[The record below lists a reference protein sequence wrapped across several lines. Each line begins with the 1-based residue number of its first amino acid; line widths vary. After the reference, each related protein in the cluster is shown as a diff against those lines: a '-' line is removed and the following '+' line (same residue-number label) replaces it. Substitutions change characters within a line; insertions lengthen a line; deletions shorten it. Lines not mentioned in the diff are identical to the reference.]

1 MTTLALTAAALL
13 WLHAVA
19 AHAVITNVTSSS
31 SGTGDTGFGEIV
43 TTTEGTVS
51 TAPNS
56 FTVRYGY
63 LQYRYALLAPDDH
76 PVGTASANYVTN
88 FSVVSSGNYDMT
100 VTAYRAGEV
109 RREHL
114 DIVPVAVSCGVQLL
128 PMPAPVLT
136 LNGVE
141 PGPGLGD
148 ITLPGALIDLGSDD
162 QAIELAEGA
171 RSQTV
176 SFRNRPTNDNVAL
189 AFNLAAATRMES
201 PGCEVSARLGS
212 QGLAADIFFCPTC
225 GYPGTGNRDID
236 ADGMFVTVVIQDLC
250 GNGDP
255 NPGEECDTGEANGT
269 LGSCCTA
276 TCQLRAPDEICR
288 PAAGDCDQADVCN
301 GASAECPADLK
312 QPALHVCRPEAAD
325 GCDVA
330 ELCDGVDNA
339 CPADLKKG
347 NGALCRP
354 ANPDAL
360 GCDIAEVCDGGV
372 CQPDAKQP
380 PGTTCQADANVCTN
394 ERCDESGQCAHVPVT
409 PVGKICDDGLFCNGD
424 DRCNAA
430 GACAAHLN
438 APCAGTDTCDEVGNA
453 CLPQPPILVTNAE
466 DGGEGS
472 LRAAMGAAN
481 LHAGPDSIGFDPE
494 FFRSPRR
501 IVLTGALPD
510 IGGDLAING
519 PGASLLT
526 IDADHLSRVLRVE
539 DGATVELS
547 GVTLSGGDAG
557 AGPGGGILNEGGL
570 TITGCH
576 ITGNRA
582 AFAGGI
588 SNALGASLFVHRSTI
603 SNNSATG
610 NSTAGGIASVSDVT
624 ITNSTIS
631 GNRATG
637 SGGDN
642 GGGLRLGSA
651 TIENSTI
658 TDNFAVGQNRAGG
671 LRISVGTVT
680 LRNCIVAANTSA
692 TPDISSQTGS
702 LTSGGFNLVGNPG
715 SLTINGNNDQKG
727 TPAAPLDPQLFPL
740 TDNRGGTP
748 THALRLTSPALDRGS
763 RFGAIADQRG
773 LARPFDTAGIAGAGD
788 ESDIGAVEMRPVVV
802 TKATDAGA
810 GSLRQVIADAADD
823 SDVLFDPAVFSVPRT
838 VTTAAGEM
846 VIATRLTVLGPG
858 ADRLTLSGGNAGR
871 IFRILAG
878 VDVAL
883 SDLRLAD
890 GSTSNGG
897 AITSSSNLAVNRC
910 AVANN
915 RAANVGG
922 GLAIDSGAVGRFAA
936 STLSGN
942 RSGLRG
948 GAVHLL
954 GATATFANC
963 TISGNRSGTLGGAV
977 ALFNANRPNLAIE
990 LTDSTIVDNSG
1001 TDAAGLRVQTGAG
1014 VIASAALRNS
1024 IIANDGTNL
1033 RAVAGAG
1040 GTAAFVSRGF
1050 NLSDDEAGGFLDD
1063 DTDQFGADPKL
1074 GPLQY
1079 NGGPTQTHMPLPGS
1093 PALDQGTG
1101 VGRDQRG
1108 RTRLFDAAGVPAV
1121 PGGDNSDIGA
1131 VEAHPAIVINDSN
1144 AETGSLRDIV
1154 TNALP
1159 DTDVWFDPVFFAT
1172 DRIIFLTSEIPIGE
1186 TVTIQGPAVPTI
1198 VSGSGSVRVFNIA
1211 SDVSVAISDLDM
1223 RDGASQPSGGVI
1235 ASGGDLTLTRCSIQK
1250 GETDAQG
1257 GGVFLQG
1264 AVGRFTDSLIHLN
1277 HAASRGGGIGLDGA
1291 SAILTNCTVSEN
1303 TAPIFGGGISLF
1315 TSASD
1320 QTLAVTNSTFAK
1332 NTASDGGAIR
1342 VEAFPNRSATAT
1354 LRNTIL
1360 AGLSPTLGTLPG
1372 TNATATIT
1380 SLGYNLSTDA
1390 AEGLLDD
1397 NTDQTG
1403 TDPLLGP
1410 LQDNGGATLT
1420 HLLLPGSPAIDQGD
1434 SSGASTDQRGV
1445 PRPLDDPA
1453 RQNASGGDGADIGA
1467 VEAPL
1472 PPPPTATAT
1481 PTVTLTRTASATAT
1495 VTRTRTATGT
1505 HTATVPLA
1513 TATQTRTG
1521 TQPTAANT
1529 ATATRTPT
1537 ATQTQPTATHTA
1549 TATRTATATQTR
1561 TGTQPTATATPSGG
1575 PAAATPTDSPSPTP
1589 TVTPLPGACV
1599 GDCDGNRQVTISELI
1614 LAVNIALGSRPTS
1627 DCLAA
1632 DSTGDGTVTIN
1643 EIITAVGNAL
1653 GGCPG

>member
-1 MTTLALTAAALL
+1 MQAKRPGGRTTVAVAAAALL
-13 WLHAVA
+13 ALQAVA
-19 AHAVITNVTSSS
+19 ADAVITNVTTSSTIEFDNCL
-31 SGTGDTGFGEIV
+31 GGN
-43 TTTEGTVS
+43 TTKSEAIVS
-51 TAPNS
+51 TAPNT
-56 FTVRYGY
+56 FTVRYGFNIY
-63 LQYRYALLAPDDH
+63 CSALGTGEHPQGSSTAGYA
-76 PVGTASANYVTN
+76 ANFAVI
-88 FSVVSSGNYDMT
+88 SSGNYDMT
-100 VTAYRAGEV
+100 ITAYRAGEL

-114 DIVPVAVSCGVQLL
+114 DIVPVEVSCGVKLSE
-128 PMPAPVLT
+128 MPAPSVT
-136 LNGVE
+136 LNAVE
-141 PGPGLGD
+141 PGPALDD
-148 ITLPGALIDLGSDD
+148 ITFPGATIEVGSDD
-162 QAIELAEGA
+162 LALELAEGS
-171 RSQTV
+171 RSQTI
-176 SFRNRPTNDNVAL
+176 SLRNRPTNDSVAL
-189 AFNLAAATRMES
+189 AFSTAGATLVNTL
-201 PGCEVSARLGS
+201 GCEVSARLGS
-212 QGLAADIFFCPTC
+212 QAVGSDSFFCPTC

-236 ADGMFVTVVIQDLC
+236 QDGLFVTVTVQDLC

-255 NPGEECDTGEANGT
+255 NPGEECDTGELNGT

-276 TCQLRAPDEICR
+276 TCQLRAQNEVCR
-288 PAAGDCDQADVCN
+288 PAAGDCDQDDVCT
-301 GASAECPADLK
+301 GVSPECPADAK
-312 QPALHVCRPEAAD
+312 QPTSQVCRPEAAD
-325 GCDVA
+325 GCDIA
-330 ELCDGVDNA
+330 EFCSGIDNG
-339 CPADLKKG
+339 CPADLRRG
-347 NGALCRP
+347 DGALCRP

-372 CQPDAKQP
+372 CQPDAKAQP
-380 PGTTCQADANVCTN
+380 GSQCQADANPCTN
-394 ERCDESGQCAHVPVT
+394 ERCNDSGQCAHVPVA
-409 PVGKICDDGLFCNGD
+409 PAGKFCDDAQFCNGE
-424 DRCNAA
+424 DRCDAA
-430 GACAAHLN
+430 GACAVHLN
-438 APCAGTDTCDEVGNA
+438 APCGGTQTCDEVGDA
-453 CLPQPPILVTNAE
+453 CLAQPAILVTNA
-466 DGGEGS
+466 DDSGAGS
-472 LRAAMGAAN
+472 LRAALGQAN

-501 IVLTGALPD
+501 ITLTGALPD
-510 IGGDLAING
+510 INGDLAING
-519 PGASLLT
+519 PGANLLA
-526 IDADHLSRVLRVE
+526 IDADGVSRVLHVAS
-539 DGATVELS
+539 GVIAELS
-547 GVTLSGGDAG
+547 GVTITGGNAG
-557 AGPGGGILNEGGL
+557 AGAGGGILNEGGL
-570 TITGCH
+570 TVTGCH

-588 SNALGASLFVHRSTI
+588 SNALGASLIVQKSTV
-603 SNNSATG
+603 SNNLATG

-624 ITNSTIS
+624 ITNTTIS

-671 LRISVGTVT
+671 LRIHVGTVT
-680 LRNCIVAANTSA
+680 LRNSIVAANTRS

-702 LTSGGFNLVGNPG
+702 LSSGGYNLVGNPG
-715 SLTINGNNDQKG
+715 SLTINGNHDQKG
-727 TPAAPLDPQLFPL
+727 TPAAPLDPLLFPL

-748 THALRLTSPALDRGS
+748 THALRLGSPALDAGD

-773 LARPFDTAGIAGAGD
+773 LARPFDAAGIDGPSDQA
-788 ESDIGAVEMRPVVV
+788 DIGAVEMRPVVV
-802 TKATDAGA
+802 TKATDSGA
-810 GSLRQVIADAADD
+810 GSLRQVIADAPDD
-823 SDVLFDPAVFSVPRT
+823 SDVLFDPAVFGVPRT
-838 VTTAAGEM
+838 VTADGGEI
-846 VIATRLTVLGPG
+846 VIATRLTILGPG
-858 ADRLTLSGGNAGR
+858 ADRLTVSGGNAT
-871 IFRILAG
+871 RILRILSG

-890 GSTSNGG
+890 GSVGSGG
-897 AITSSSNLAVNRC
+897 AIASSSNLAVTRC
-910 AVANN
+910 AIANN

-977 ALFNANRPNLAIE
+977 ALFNSGRPDLAIE

-1001 TDAAGLRVQTGAG
+1001 TDAAGVRLQAGAG
-1014 VIASAALRNS
+1014 AIASAALRNS
-1024 IIANDGTNL
+1024 IVANDGTNL

-1040 GTAAFVSRGF
+1040 GSATFVSRGF
-1050 NLSDDEAGGFLDD
+1050 NLSDDEAGGFLDA

-1093 PALDQGTG
+1093 PALDQGNG

-1108 RTRLFDAAGVPAV
+1108 WTRAFDLAGTPAV
-1121 PGGDNSDIGA
+1121 PGGDGSDIGA
-1131 VEAHPAIVINDSN
+1131 VEAHPAIVTNDSN
-1144 AETGSLRDIV
+1144 TGAGSLREVV
-1154 TNALP
+1154 TNAVP

-1172 DRIIFLTSEIPIGE
+1172 ERIIFLTSEILIGE
-1186 TVTIQGPAVPTI
+1186 SLTIHGPPVPAI

-1235 ASGGDLTLTRCSIQK
+1235 ASGGDLTLTRCAIQK

-1264 AVGRFTDSLIHLN
+1264 AVGRFTDSLINLN

-1291 SAILTNCTVSEN
+1291 SAILTNCTVSKN
-1303 TAPIFGGGISLF
+1303 TAPIFGGGVSLF
-1315 TSASD
+1315 TSAGD
-1320 QTLAVTNSTFAK
+1320 QTLAVTNSTFGN
-1332 NTASDGGAIR
+1332 NTAADGGAIR
-1342 VEAFPNRSATAT
+1342 VEAFPNLSATAT

-1360 AGLSPTLGTLPG
+1360 AGVSPTLGTLPG
-1372 TNATATIT
+1372 ANATATIA

-1390 AEGLLDD
+1390 ADGLLDEE
-1397 NTDQTG
+1397 TDQTE

-1410 LQDNGGATLT
+1410 LQDNGGTTFTYAP
-1420 HLLLPGSPAIDQGD
+1420 LPGSPAIDQGD
-1434 SSGASTDQRGV
+1434 SSGTSTDQRGA

-1453 RQNASGGDGADIGA
+1453 RQNAAGGDGADIGA

-1481 PTVTLTRTASATAT
+1481 PTVTVTRTASATAT
-1495 VTRTRTATGT
+1495 VTRTRTATPPIGAA
-1505 HTATVPLA
+1505 TATA
-1513 TATQTRTG
+1513 TSTRTATAPIATATATRTGTQPTAVNTATATRTASATQTRTG
-1521 TQPTAANT
+1521 TQPT
-1529 ATATRTPT
+1529 
-1537 ATQTQPTATHTA
+1537 
-1549 TATRTATATQTR
+1549 RTATP
-1561 TGTQPTATATPSGG
+1561 TGSPTM
-1575 PAAATPTDSPSPTP
+1575 ATPTDSPSPTP
-1589 TVTPLPGACV
+1589 TTTLLPGACV

-1614 LAVNIALGSRPTS
+1614 LAVNIALGSRPTA

-1632 DSTGDGTVTIN
+1632 DSSGDGTVTIN

-1653 GGCPG
+1653 GSCPG